1 MKSTDQSIFGQ
12 ERWAKNTLLYR
23 AILSTEKL
31 ASMEAAL
38 WTEKYRPK
46 TLGEIIN
53 QEEIVSRLQ
62 EFVKRATM
70 PHCLFAGPPGTGKTT
85 AALCLARD
93 LFGERFQDV
102 FLELNASDE
111 RGIDVV
117 RTTVKEFARMASLSS
132 VPFKILVLDEADNMT
147 SDAQSALRRTMEKY
161 TDTCRFILCCNY
173 SGRIIEPIQSRCA
186 LFRFTPLPDER
197 IVNALHQIAKN
208 EGVKTTET
216 GLKSVVE
223 VAEGDLRKGIN
234 TLQAASSLSKGIT
247 EETVYQVV
255 GRAKPTDIHEMLNHA
270 LKGDFIKAREEL
282 RHLLVKYGLSG
293 SEIVRQIHSEIFRL
307 PVTEKRR
314 VELIEAVGEIDFRL
328 VQGGDEEVQ
337 LSALLARLASHA

>member
-1 MKSTDQSIFGQ
+1 M
-12 ERWAKNTLLYR
+12 
-23 AILSTEKL
+23 
-31 ASMEAAL
+31 MEAAL

-46 TLGEIIN
+46 SLGEIID

-62 EFVKRATM
+62 EFVKRAAM

-85 AALCLARD
+85 AALCLAHD

-102 FLELNASDE
+102 FMELNASDE

-147 SDAQSALRRTMEKY
+147 GDAQAALRRTMEKY
-161 TDTCRFILCCNY
+161 TETCRFVLCCNY

-186 LFRFTPLPDER
+186 LFRFTPLPEQK
-197 IVNALHQIAKN
+197 IVEHLHHIAKN
-208 EGVKTTET
+208 EGLKVTEA
-216 GLKSVVE
+216 GLRSVVE
-223 VAEGDLRKGIN
+223 VGEGDLRKSIN
-234 TLQAASSLSKGIT
+234 TLEAAASMSKGIT
-247 EETVYQVV
+247 EEAVYQVV
-255 GRAKPTDIHEMLNHA
+255 GRAKPTDVHEMLNHA

-307 PVTEKRR
+307 SIPEKKRM
-314 VELIEAVGEIDFRL
+314 ELVEAVGEIDFRL
-328 VQGGDEEVQ
+328 GQGGDEEIQ
-337 LSALLARLASHA
+337 LSALLAQLANS